1 MISRI
6 GIKEAEGKAMQV
18 IAIVNQKGGVGKTTI
33 ALHLAALIHN
43 PDISCVLN
51 IEYLVIYSDF
61 VSFSTR
67 PSSSRVAPE
76 FD

>member
-1 MISRI
+1 MLIGAEIERRI
-6 GIKEAEGKAMQV
+6 VQGQQRIDDCGKFSGSLAWQWR
-18 IAIVNQKGGVGKTTI
+18 
-33 ALHLAALIHN
+33 LAALIHN